1 MVAKSVT
8 YLVSKAK
15 KKKDKAKTDSGFKTT
30 RYLVEKFDVM

>member
-15 KKKDKAKTDSGFKTT
+15 KKKDKAKTDSGS
-30 RYLVEKFDVM
+30 LQDI